1 MTKIKDIIQ
10 YLETVAPPQY
20 QEDYDN
26 SGLMCGSLNDSVKGV
41 IITLDSTEEVVDEAI
56 NKKCNLVIAH
66 HPIIFKAVKSLTGKN
81 YVERTIIKAIKNDI
95 AIYAFHTNFDNVIDG
110 VNSKICEKLGL
121 TNNAILVTKNDNLNK
136 LVSFVPKEN
145 TFEVLNELHK
155 TGAGNIGNYSNCSF
169 RVEGTGTFM
178 PKEGATPKV
187 GKANLQE
194 EVEENRIEVI
204 FPAHLSGKML
214 NALKKAHPYEEVA
227 YFLQP
232 TTNRNL
238 DVGSGMIGELKK
250 PMPAIDFL
258 IFLKEKMNLEL
269 IRHTKLTK
277 DTIKKVA
284 VCGGSGSF
292 LLKAAISKKA
302 DVFISADFKYHE
314 FFDAED
320 KIIIADIG
328 HYESEVFTKE
338 LIYEILSKKFS
349 TFALNLSGIKTNPI
363 NYL

>member
-1 MTKIKDIIQ
+1 MSYHQ
-10 YLETVAPPQY
+10 
-20 QEDYDN
+20 
-26 SGLMCGSLNDSVKGV
+26 
-41 IITLDSTEEVVDEAI
+41 
-56 NKKCNLVIAH
+56 
-66 HPIIFKAVKSLTGKN
+66 
-81 YVERTIIKAIKNDI
+81 I
-95 AIYAFHTNFDNVIDG
+95 AILINCLINNVISG

-121 TNNAILVTKNDNLNK
+121 INNAILVTKNDNLSK

-145 TFEVLNELHK
+145 TFEILNELHK

-187 GKANLQE
+187 GEANLQE
-194 EVEENRIEVI
+194 EVKENRIEVI
-204 FPAHLSGKML
+204 FPAHLSSKML
-214 NALKKAHPYEEVA
+214 NTLKKAHPYEEVA

-232 TTNRNL
+232 ITNRNQE
-238 DVGSGMIGELKK
+238 VGSGMIGELKK

-258 IFLKEKMNLEL
+258 EFLKDSMDLEL
-269 IRHTKLTK
+269 IRHTKLIK
-277 DTIKKVA
+277 DKIKKVA
-284 VCGGSGSF
+284 ICGGSGSF

-328 HYESEVFTKE
+328 HYESEVFTKD
-338 LIYEILSKKFS
+338 LIYELLNKKFS
-349 TFALNLSGIKTNPI
+349 TFALDLSGIKTNPI

>member
-10 YLETVAPPQY
+10 YLESIAPPQY
-20 QEDYDN
+20 QESYDN
-26 SGLMCGSLNDSVKGV
+26 SGLICGSLNDSVKGV

-56 NKKCNLVIAH
+56 NMDCNLVIAH
-66 HPIIFKAVKSLTGKN
+66 HPIIFKGIKSLTGKN
-81 YVERTIIKAIKNDI
+81 YVERTIIKAIKSDI
-95 AIYAFHTNFDNVIDG
+95 AIYAFHTNFDNVISG

-121 TNNAILVTKNDNLNK
+121 INNTILVTKNDNLSK

-145 TFEVLNELHK
+145 TSEVLNELYK
-155 TGAGNIGNYSNCSF
+155 TGAGSIGNYSNCSF

-187 GKANLQE
+187 GEANLQE

-204 FPAHLSGKML
+204 FPAHLSGEMID
-214 NALKKAHPYEEVA
+214 ALKKAHPYEEVA

-232 TTNRNL
+232 TTNRNQE
-238 DVGSGMIGELKK
+238 VGSGMIGELEK
-250 PMPAIDFL
+250 PMPSIDFL
-258 IFLKEKMNLEL
+258 EFLKENMDLEL
-269 IRHTKLTK
+269 IRHTKLIK
-277 DTIKKVA
+277 DKIKKVA

-302 DVFISADFKYHE
+302 DIFISADFKYHE

-328 HYESEVFTKE
+328 HYESEVFTKD
-338 LIYEILSKKFS
+338 LIYDLLSKKFS
-349 TFALNLSGIKTNPI
+349 TFALDLSGIKTNPI

>member
-10 YLETVAPPQY
+10 YLESIAPPQY
-20 QEDYDN
+20 QEGYDN
-26 SGLMCGSLNDSVKGV
+26 SGLMCGSLNNTVKGV

-56 NKKCNLVIAH
+56 NMNCNLVIAH
-66 HPIIFKAVKSLTGKN
+66 HPIIFKGVKSLTGKN

-95 AIYAFHTNFDNVIDG
+95 AIYAFHTNLDNVIDG

-121 TNNAILVTKNDNLNK
+121 TNNSILVTKNNILNK
-136 LVSFVPKEN
+136 LVCFVPKEN

-155 TGAGNIGNYSNCSF
+155 IGAGNIGNYSNCSF

-178 PKEGATPKV
+178 PKEGANPIV

-204 FPAHLSGKML
+204 LPAHLSSEMI

-232 TTNRNL
+232 TINRNQE
-238 DVGSGMIGELKK
+238 VGSGMIGELKK

-258 IFLKEKMNLEL
+258 EFLKESMNLEL

-277 DTIKKVA
+277 DKIKKIA
-284 VCGGSGSF
+284 ICGGSGSF

-314 FFDAED
+314 FFDADD

-328 HYESEVFTKE
+328 HYESEVFTKD
-338 LIYEILSKKFS
+338 LIYELLSKKFS
-349 TFALNLSGIKTNPI
+349 NFALNLSGIKTNPV

>member
-1 MTKIKDIIQ
+1 MTKIKEIIQ
-10 YLETVAPPQY
+10 YLETIAPLQY
-20 QEDYDN
+20 QEAYDN
-26 SGLMCGSLNDSVKGV
+26 AGLICGSPDDPVKGA
-41 IITLDSTEEVVDEAI
+41 IITLDSTEEVIDEAI
-56 NKKCNLVIAH
+56 DKECNLVIAH
-66 HPIIFKAVKSLTGKN
+66 HPIIFKGLKSLTGKN

-95 AIYAFHTNFDNVIDG
+95 AIYAFHTNLDNVIDG

-121 TNNAILVTKNDNLNK
+121 INSTILVAKNDNLNK
-136 LVSFVPKEN
+136 LVSFVPKES
-145 TFEVLNELHK
+145 TSEVLSELHK
-155 TGAGNIGNYSNCSF
+155 AGSGNIGNYSNCSF

-187 GKANLQE
+187 GETNHQE

-204 FPAHLSGKML
+204 FPAHLSGEML
-214 NALKKAHPYEEVA
+214 NALKRAHPYEEAA
-227 YFLQP
+227 YFMQP
-232 TTNRNL
+232 TTNRNQE
-238 DVGSGMIGELKK
+238 VGSGMIAELKK

-258 IFLKEKMNLEL
+258 GYLKDKMNLEL

-277 DTIKKVA
+277 DKIKKVA
-284 VCGGSGSF
+284 ICGGSGSF
-292 LLKAAISKKA
+292 LLKAAINKKA

-328 HYESEVFTKE
+328 HYESEVFTKD
-338 LIYEILSKKFS
+338 LIYELLTKKFS
-349 TFALNLSGIKTNPI
+349 NFALNLSGIKTNPI